1 MPIVNMFFKS
11 NKIPVKTEE
20 PRLNQDLAIITQM
33 NQEFATSLD
42 LTDTLQ
48 NALEV
53 INHIIKIK
61 PSSSKGLYLKSI
73 SMSSTMSP
81 GIKIDTNTF

>member
-53 INHIIKIK
+53 RTATLGMVSRFEKLCRFCPI
-61 PSSSKGLYLKSI
+61 
-73 SMSSTMSP
+73 
-81 GIKIDTNTF
+81 